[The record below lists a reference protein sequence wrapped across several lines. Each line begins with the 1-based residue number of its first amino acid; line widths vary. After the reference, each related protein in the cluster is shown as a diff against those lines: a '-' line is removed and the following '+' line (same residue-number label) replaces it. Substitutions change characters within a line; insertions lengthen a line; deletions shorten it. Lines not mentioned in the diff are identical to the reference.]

1 MLIAAY
7 QNSEEANL
15 SSFDWM
21 STSSEYHPLAAYP
34 WFHGTITRV
43 QSSLLVLNGSNSW
56 HGVFLVRQSETR
68 RGEYVLTFNL
78 QGRSKVCHIITSI
91 QIIQNFY
98 NVMPGYDCRISSKLE
113 PFSFVKFQKLWVFLL
128 IETHGI
134 FFICT
139 FWDIYSLYCVFYWYE
154 FKDCQIKF
162 TQKL

>member
-113 PFSFVKFQKLWVFLL
+113 PFSFVKFRNF
-128 IETHGI
+128 G
-134 FFICT
+134 
-139 FWDIYSLYCVFYWYE
+139 SFY
-154 FKDCQIKF
+154 
-162 TQKL
+162 